1 MRKALAFHA
10 IFWQCSCISTQFVC
24 PTVEKDVVSERLR
37 ALAKDAR
44 MRSKA
49 ARLRDVVEDVE
60 ATLAA
65 GVSRTHVL
73 QVLKECGLDM
83 SPATFDSALTRIR
96 SKRGKPTAQAK
107 PKADASASKA
117 VATDTHVASKI
128 PPHLNPSYDPK
139 AIDRILATVPDLD
152 AYSKLAKKFAKK

>member
-24 PTVEKDVVSERLR
+24 PTVEKDAVSERLR
-37 ALAKDAR
+37 ALVKDDLT
-44 MRSKA
+44 RSKA

-65 GVSRTHVL
+65 GVSRIHVL

-96 SKRGKPTAQAK
+96 SKRGKPTAPAK
-107 PKADASASKA
+107 PKTDASASK
-117 VATDTHVASKI
+117 VGVTATQAAIAT
-128 PPHLNPSYDPK
+128 PPHLNPSHDPRD
-139 AIDRILATVPDLD
+139 IDAILATVPDLA
-152 AYSKLAKKFAKK
+152 AYSKLAKKFAKE